1 MDLVIATG
9 QNRKSKLWKNTKMS
23 WGDFV
28 ERLKT
33 TTRTSETQG
42 EFANMPK
49 SQQDDIKDVGGF
61 VGGKV
66 KNGKR
71 QSGSI
76 ENRILL
82 TLDADFADSDFCDNI
97 SMFYDFTY
105 CIYSTHKHT
114 AEKPRFRLVILLSR
128 PCTPDEYE
136 AVARM
141 VAYDIGID
149 MFDDT
154 TYQPHRLMYWP
165 STSIDGEYVFEHE
178 ENKPLD
184 VDKVLAKYEDWR
196 DVSSWY
202 VSSRTTK
209 ALDRQVKKQEDP
221 TLKKGVIGAF
231 CRTYDIHLCIE
242 KYLSDVYEKCA
253 VGDRYTYKDGSSS
266 SGLVVYENGKFAYS
280 NHATDPASGKLCN
293 SFDLVRIHKFGD
305 TDADAK
311 DGTPVSKLPSYSA
324 MCKLIDGDSDVSMLM
339 FKERQQRAA
348 EDFGG
353 IENEETDDM
362 QWALKLEKNEN
373 TGAYEKTLNNIIL
386 IIENDSHL
394 KGKIKMN
401 DFTGYAEIDG
411 IMPWDKDAPENR
423 VWQDSDTDG
432 LQWYLEYV
440 YGIKMGNDKVFRAL
454 SVFYRRV
461 AYDPIV
467 EYLDGLAWDN
477 TERLDTLFV
486 DYLGAADNEYTRE
499 VTRKMFVGAVARAYE
514 PGSKFDNMLILS
526 GRQGIGKSTILRKV
540 GFDRWFTDG
549 IKTFEGKEL
558 CEVIQGKWIVEISE
572 LEALNKSEVGSVKQI
587 LSQTSDRYRAAYG
600 RIVQEHPR
608 RCVFFGTSNNSDYL
622 RDRTGNRRFW
632 PVDTEIVPIKK
643 SVFTDL
649 TDEEIN
655 QIWAEAKVRYT
666 QNEPLYLSK
675 ETEQLAK
682 QVQSDHREVSVK
694 EGLIRDFLDKRVP
707 RDWNCWDLAKRRDF
721 WSEIVTVPED
731 KLVERDRVCAL
742 EIWCELF
749 NGDFRQIQRR
759 DSIEI
764 NSIISSFDDWEK
776 YDKAM
781 RFNKDYGVQKGFKKE
796 HNFHR

>member
-1 MDLVIATG
+1 MNIVIATG
-9 QNRKSKLWKNTKMS
+9 QSRKSKLWKNTKMS
-23 WGDFV
+23 WADLV
-28 ERLKT
+28 KRLQT
-33 TTRTSETQG
+33 TTRTSETHG
-42 EFANMPK
+42 EYMNMPK

-61 VGGKV
+61 VGGRV
-66 KNGKR
+66 KDGR
-71 QSGSI
+71 RRSGSI
-76 ENRILL
+76 ADRSLL
-82 TLDADFADSDFCDNI
+82 TLDADFAADDFCDSI
-97 SMFYDFTY
+97 SLFCDFTY

-114 AEKPRFRLVILLSR
+114 PEKPRYRLVIPLSR

-136 AVARM
+136 AAARM

-178 ENKPLD
+178 ETKTLD

-196 DVSSWY
+196 NVSSWP

-221 TLKKGVIGAF
+221 TEKKGIIGAF
-231 CRTYDIHLCIE
+231 CRTYDIHSCIE
-242 KYLSDVYEKCA
+242 KYLADVYEKCA
-253 VGDRYTYKDGSSS
+253 DNDRYTYKEGSSS

-305 TDADAK
+305 KDADAK
-311 DGTPVSKLPSYSA
+311 EGTPVSKLPSYIA
-324 MCKLIDGDSDVSMLM
+324 MGKLIDDDGEVSMLM
-339 FKERQQRAA
+339 FRERQAKAA

-353 IENEETDDM
+353 IEETDDEDDT
-362 QWALKLEKNEN
+362 QWALKLAKNKT
-373 TGAYEKTLNNIIL
+373 TGAYEKTINNIIL
-386 IIENDSHL
+386 IVENDSHL

-411 IMPWDKDAPENR
+411 SMPWDKDAPQKRN
-423 VWQDSDTDG
+423 WQDSDTDG

-440 YGIKMGNDKVFRAL
+440 YGISASNDKVFRAL

-461 AYDPIV
+461 AYDPVIA
-467 EYLDGLAWDN
+467 YLDGLKWDG
-477 TERLDTLFV
+477 TERLDTLFI
-486 DYLGAADNEYTRE
+486 DYLGAADNNYTRE

-514 PGSKFDNMLILS
+514 PGTKFDNMLILS

-540 GFDRWFTDG
+540 GFDKWFTDG

-587 LSQTSDRYRAAYG
+587 LSQTADRYRAAYG
-600 RIVQEHPR
+600 RIVREHPR
-608 RCVFFGTSNNSDYL
+608 RCVFFGTSNNNDYL

-632 PVDTEIVPIKK
+632 PVDTEVIPAKK

-649 TDEEIN
+649 TDDYSD
-655 QIWAEAKVRYT
+655 QIWAEARAGYL

-675 ETEQLAK
+675 ETETTAK
-682 QVQSDHREVSVK
+682 QVQSEHREVSVK

-707 RDWNCWDLAKRRDF
+707 YNWNSWDLAKRRDY
-721 WSEIVTVPED
+721 WSDIISVPDEE
-731 KLVERDRVCAL
+731 LVERDRVCAL

-749 NGDFRQIQRR
+749 NGDFKMIQRR
-759 DSIEI
+759 DSMEI
-764 NSIISSFDDWEK
+764 NGIISSFDDWEK
-776 YDKAM
+776 YDKSI
-781 RFNKDYGVQKGFKKE
+781 RFSKDYGVQKGFKKM
-796 HNFHR
+796 RK

>member
-1 MDLVIATG
+1 
-9 QNRKSKLWKNTKMS
+9 
-23 WGDFV
+23 
-28 ERLKT
+28 
-33 TTRTSETQG
+33 
-42 EFANMPK
+42 
-49 SQQDDIKDVGGF
+49 
-61 VGGKV
+61 
-66 KNGKR
+66 
-71 QSGSI
+71 
-76 ENRILL
+76 
-82 TLDADFADSDFCDNI
+82 
-97 SMFYDFTY
+97 
-105 CIYSTHKHT
+105 
-114 AEKPRFRLVILLSR
+114 
-128 PCTPDEYE
+128 
-136 AVARM
+136 
-141 VAYDIGID
+141 
-149 MFDDT
+149 
-154 TYQPHRLMYWP
+154 
-165 STSIDGEYVFEHE
+165 
-178 ENKPLD
+178 
-184 VDKVLAKYEDWR
+184 
-196 DVSSWY
+196 
-202 VSSRTTK
+202 
-209 ALDRQVKKQEDP
+209 
-221 TLKKGVIGAF
+221 
-231 CRTYDIHLCIE
+231 
-242 KYLSDVYEKCA
+242 
-253 VGDRYTYKDGSSS
+253 
-266 SGLVVYENGKFAYS
+266 
-280 NHATDPASGKLCN
+280 
-293 SFDLVRIHKFGD
+293 
-305 TDADAK
+305 
-311 DGTPVSKLPSYSA
+311 

-339 FKERQQRAA
+339 FKERQKKAA

-411 IMPWDKDAPENR
+411 IMPWDKDAPEKR

-776 YDKAM
+776 YDKVIK
-781 RFNKDYGVQKGFKKE
+781 FNKDYGVQKGFK
-796 HNFHR
+796 RA

>member
-1 MDLVIATG
+1 M
-9 QNRKSKLWKNTKMS
+9 
-23 WGDFV
+23 
-28 ERLKT
+28 
-33 TTRTSETQG
+33 
-42 EFANMPK
+42 
-49 SQQDDIKDVGGF
+49 
-61 VGGKV
+61 
-66 KNGKR
+66 
-71 QSGSI
+71 
-76 ENRILL
+76 IL
-82 TLDADFADSDFCDNI
+82 
-97 SMFYDFTY
+97 M
-105 CIYSTHKHT
+105 
-114 AEKPRFRLVILLSR
+114 SR

-184 VDKVLAKYEDWR
+184 VDKVLAKYEDWH

-339 FKERQQRAA
+339 FKERQKKAA

-411 IMPWDKDAPENR
+411 IMPWDKDAPEKR

-608 RCVFFGTSNNSDYL
+608 RCVF
-622 RDRTGNRRFW
+622 
-632 PVDTEIVPIKK
+632 
-643 SVFTDL
+643 SV
-649 TDEEIN
+649 
-655 QIWAEAKVRYT
+655 
-666 QNEPLYLSK
+666 
-675 ETEQLAK
+675 
-682 QVQSDHREVSVK
+682 
-694 EGLIRDFLDKRVP
+694 RVIT
-707 RDWNCWDLAKRRDF
+707 AIIF
-721 WSEIVTVPED
+721 VTVPVTED
-731 KLVERDRVCAL
+731 FGLL
-742 EIWCELF
+742 I
-749 NGDFRQIQRR
+749 RR
-759 DSIEI
+759 LC
-764 NSIISSFDDWEK
+764 
-776 YDKAM
+776 
-781 RFNKDYGVQKGFKKE
+781 R
-796 HNFHR
+796 

>member
-1 MDLVIATG
+1 M
-9 QNRKSKLWKNTKMS
+9 
-23 WGDFV
+23 
-28 ERLKT
+28 
-33 TTRTSETQG
+33 
-42 EFANMPK
+42 
-49 SQQDDIKDVGGF
+49 
-61 VGGKV
+61 
-66 KNGKR
+66 
-71 QSGSI
+71 
-76 ENRILL
+76 
-82 TLDADFADSDFCDNI
+82 
-97 SMFYDFTY
+97 
-105 CIYSTHKHT
+105 
-114 AEKPRFRLVILLSR
+114 ILLSR

-184 VDKVLAKYEDWR
+184 VDKVLAKYEDWH

-231 CRTYDIHLCIE
+231 CRTYDIHSCIE

-401 DFTGYAEIDG
+401 DFTGYAEIYG
-411 IMPWDKDAPENR
+411 IMPWDKDAPEKR

-649 TDEEIN
+649 TDDEIN

-721 WSEIVTVPED
+721 WSEIISVAED
-731 KLVERDRVCAL
+731 ELVERDRVCAL

-749 NGDFRQIQRR
+749 NGDFRLMQRR
-759 DSIEI
+759 DTMEI

>member
-9 QNRKSKLWKNTKMS
+9 QSRKSKLWKNTKMS

-97 SMFYDFTY
+97 SLFYDFTY

-178 ENKPLD
+178 GNKPLD
-184 VDKVLAKYEDWR
+184 VDKVLAKYEDWH

-231 CRTYDIHLCIE
+231 CRTYDIHSCIE

-721 WSEIVTVPED
+721 WSEIISVPED
-731 KLVERDRVCAL
+731 ELVERDRVCAL

-776 YDKAM
+776 YDKVIK
-781 RFNKDYGVQKGFKKE
+781 FNKDYGVQKGFK
-796 HNFHR
+796 RA

>member
-9 QNRKSKLWKNTKMS
+9 QSRKSKLWKNTKMS

-33 TTRTSETQG
+33 TARTSETQG

-97 SMFYDFTY
+97 SMFYGFTY

-184 VDKVLAKYEDWR
+184 VDKVLAKYEDWH

-202 VSSRTTK
+202 VSSRMTK

-339 FKERQQRAA
+339 FKERQKKAA

-373 TGAYEKTLNNIIL
+373 TGTYEKTLNNIIL

-411 IMPWDKDAPENR
+411 IMPWDKDAPEKR

-721 WSEIVTVPED
+721 WSEIISVPED
-731 KLVERDRVCAL
+731 ELVERDRVCAL

-776 YDKAM
+776 YDKVIK
-781 RFNKDYGVQKGFKKE
+781 FNKDYGVQRGFKMARK
-796 HNFHR
+796 

>member
-1 MDLVIATG
+1 
-9 QNRKSKLWKNTKMS
+9 
-23 WGDFV
+23 
-28 ERLKT
+28 
-33 TTRTSETQG
+33 
-42 EFANMPK
+42 
-49 SQQDDIKDVGGF
+49 
-61 VGGKV
+61 
-66 KNGKR
+66 
-71 QSGSI
+71 
-76 ENRILL
+76 
-82 TLDADFADSDFCDNI
+82 
-97 SMFYDFTY
+97 
-105 CIYSTHKHT
+105 
-114 AEKPRFRLVILLSR
+114 
-128 PCTPDEYE
+128 
-136 AVARM
+136 
-141 VAYDIGID
+141 
-149 MFDDT
+149 
-154 TYQPHRLMYWP
+154 
-165 STSIDGEYVFEHE
+165 
-178 ENKPLD
+178 
-184 VDKVLAKYEDWR
+184 
-196 DVSSWY
+196 
-202 VSSRTTK
+202 
-209 ALDRQVKKQEDP
+209 
-221 TLKKGVIGAF
+221 
-231 CRTYDIHLCIE
+231 
-242 KYLSDVYEKCA
+242 
-253 VGDRYTYKDGSSS
+253 
-266 SGLVVYENGKFAYS
+266 
-280 NHATDPASGKLCN
+280 
-293 SFDLVRIHKFGD
+293 
-305 TDADAK
+305 
-311 DGTPVSKLPSYSA
+311 

-339 FKERQQRAA
+339 FKERQKKAA

-353 IENEETDDM
+353 IESEETDDM

-411 IMPWDKDAPENR
+411 IMPWDKDAPEKR

-540 GFDRWFTDG
+540 GFDKWFTDG

-649 TDEEIN
+649 TDDEIN

-682 QVQSDHREVSVK
+682 KVQSDHREVSVK

-707 RDWNCWDLAKRRDF
+707 SDWNSWDLSKRRDY
-721 WSEIVTVPED
+721 WSEIVSVPEEE
-731 KLVERDRVCAL
+731 LVERDRVCAL

-759 DSIEI
+759 DSMEI
-764 NSIISSFDDWEK
+764 NSIISSFDDWER
-776 YDKAM
+776 YDKVL
-781 RFNKDYGVQKGFKKE
+781 RFNTDYGVQKGFKKIE
-796 HNFHR
+796 NNM

>member
-1 MDLVIATG
+1 
-9 QNRKSKLWKNTKMS
+9 
-23 WGDFV
+23 
-28 ERLKT
+28 
-33 TTRTSETQG
+33 
-42 EFANMPK
+42 
-49 SQQDDIKDVGGF
+49 
-61 VGGKV
+61 
-66 KNGKR
+66 
-71 QSGSI
+71 
-76 ENRILL
+76 
-82 TLDADFADSDFCDNI
+82 
-97 SMFYDFTY
+97 
-105 CIYSTHKHT
+105 
-114 AEKPRFRLVILLSR
+114 
-128 PCTPDEYE
+128 
-136 AVARM
+136 
-141 VAYDIGID
+141 
-149 MFDDT
+149 
-154 TYQPHRLMYWP
+154 
-165 STSIDGEYVFEHE
+165 
-178 ENKPLD
+178 
-184 VDKVLAKYEDWR
+184 
-196 DVSSWY
+196 
-202 VSSRTTK
+202 
-209 ALDRQVKKQEDP
+209 
-221 TLKKGVIGAF
+221 
-231 CRTYDIHLCIE
+231 
-242 KYLSDVYEKCA
+242 
-253 VGDRYTYKDGSSS
+253 
-266 SGLVVYENGKFAYS
+266 
-280 NHATDPASGKLCN
+280 
-293 SFDLVRIHKFGD
+293 
-305 TDADAK
+305 
-311 DGTPVSKLPSYSA
+311 
-324 MCKLIDGDSDVSMLM
+324 
-339 FKERQQRAA
+339 
-348 EDFGG
+348 
-353 IENEETDDM
+353 
-362 QWALKLEKNEN
+362 
-373 TGAYEKTLNNIIL
+373 
-386 IIENDSHL
+386 
-394 KGKIKMN
+394 
-401 DFTGYAEIDG
+401 
-411 IMPWDKDAPENR
+411 
-423 VWQDSDTDG
+423 
-432 LQWYLEYV
+432 
-440 YGIKMGNDKVFRAL
+440 MGNDKVFRAL

-721 WSEIVTVPED
+721 WSDIINVPKDE
-731 KLVERDRVCAL
+731 LVERDRVCAL

-776 YDKAM
+776 YDKVIK
-781 RFNKDYGVQKGFKKE
+781 FNKDYGVQRGFKRARK
-796 HNFHR
+796 

>member
-9 QNRKSKLWKNTKMS
+9 QSRKSKLWKNTKMS

-76 ENRILL
+76 ENSILL

-184 VDKVLAKYEDWR
+184 VDKVLAKYEDWH

-242 KYLSDVYEKCA
+242 KYLSDV
-253 VGDRYTYKDGSSS
+253 
-266 SGLVVYENGKFAYS
+266 
-280 NHATDPASGKLCN
+280 HATDPASGKLCN

-339 FKERQQRAA
+339 FKERQKKAA

-411 IMPWDKDAPENR
+411 IMPWDKDAPEKR

-721 WSEIVTVPED
+721 WSEIISVPED
-731 KLVERDRVCAL
+731 ELVERDRVCAL

-776 YDKAM
+776 YDKVIK
-781 RFNKDYGVQKGFKKE
+781 FNKDYGVQKGFK
-796 HNFHR
+796 RA

>member
-9 QNRKSKLWKNTKMS
+9 QSRKSKLWKNTKMS

-97 SMFYDFTY
+97 SLFYDFTY

-184 VDKVLAKYEDWR
+184 VDKVLAKYEDWH

-231 CRTYDIHLCIE
+231 CRTYDIHSCIE

-707 RDWNCWDLAKRRDF
+707 SDWNSWDLSKRRDY
-721 WSEIVTVPED
+721 WSEIVSVPEE

-776 YDKAM
+776 YDKVIK
-781 RFNKDYGVQKGFKKE
+781 FNKDYGVQRGFKMARK
-796 HNFHR
+796 

>member
-9 QNRKSKLWKNTKMS
+9 QSRKSKLWKNTKMS

-105 CIYSTHKHT
+105 CIYSTHKHS

-128 PCTPDEYE
+128 PCTPDEFE

-184 VDKVLAKYEDWR
+184 VDRVLAKYEDWR

-209 ALDRQVKKQEDP
+209 ALDRQVRKQEDP

-253 VGDRYTYKDGSSS
+253 VGDRYTYRDGSSS

-339 FKERQQRAA
+339 FKERQKKAA

-411 IMPWDKDAPENR
+411 IMPWDKEKR

-731 KLVERDRVCAL
+731 ELVERDRVCAL

>member
-9 QNRKSKLWKNTKMS
+9 QSRKSKLWKNTKMS
-23 WGDFV
+23 WEDLI

-42 EFANMPK
+42 EYANMPK

-114 AEKPRFRLVILLSR
+114 AEKARFRLVILLSR

-136 AVARM
+136 AVARR

-184 VDKVLAKYEDWR
+184 VDKVLAKYEDWH

-231 CRTYDIHLCIE
+231 CRTYDIHSCIE
-242 KYLSDVYEKCA
+242 KYLADVYEKCA

-339 FKERQQRAA
+339 FKERQKKAA

-353 IENEETDDM
+353 IENEEMDDM

-386 IIENDSHL
+386 ISENDSHL

-411 IMPWDKDAPENR
+411 IMPWDKDAPEKR

-477 TERLDTLFV
+477 TE
-486 DYLGAADNEYTRE
+486 
-499 VTRKMFVGAVARAYE
+499 
-514 PGSKFDNMLILS
+514 
-526 GRQGIGKSTILRKV
+526 
-540 GFDRWFTDG
+540 
-549 IKTFEGKEL
+549 
-558 CEVIQGKWIVEISE
+558 
-572 LEALNKSEVGSVKQI
+572 
-587 LSQTSDRYRAAYG
+587 
-600 RIVQEHPR
+600 
-608 RCVFFGTSNNSDYL
+608 
-622 RDRTGNRRFW
+622 
-632 PVDTEIVPIKK
+632 
-643 SVFTDL
+643 
-649 TDEEIN
+649 
-655 QIWAEAKVRYT
+655 
-666 QNEPLYLSK
+666 
-675 ETEQLAK
+675 
-682 QVQSDHREVSVK
+682 
-694 EGLIRDFLDKRVP
+694 
-707 RDWNCWDLAKRRDF
+707 
-721 WSEIVTVPED
+721 
-731 KLVERDRVCAL
+731 
-742 EIWCELF
+742 
-749 NGDFRQIQRR
+749 
-759 DSIEI
+759 
-764 NSIISSFDDWEK
+764 
-776 YDKAM
+776 
-781 RFNKDYGVQKGFKKE
+781 
-796 HNFHR
+796 